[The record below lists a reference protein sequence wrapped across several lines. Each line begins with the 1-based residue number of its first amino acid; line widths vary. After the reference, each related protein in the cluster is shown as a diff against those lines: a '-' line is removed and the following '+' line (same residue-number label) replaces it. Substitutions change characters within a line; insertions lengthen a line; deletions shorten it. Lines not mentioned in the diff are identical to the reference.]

1 MEKRINRLI
10 NKSFKKT
17 LLDQPVPNKKVKFS
31 LRGNKS
37 KLETIKLPEPIKPT
51 QYEPPKPIPKPR
63 VKSKKPVPLPR
74 LKPVPLPIRRP
85 LPLQRRGSLPRR
97 KPSSRPRPKA
107 SKPIDMKV
115 KRLIDEI
122 TPYYKPEAIKQ
133 FNKILKGEKSP
144 RINIIKR
151 RQALKNRVKSF
162 EVSLIERKDPSKQ
175 LYFTTP
181 GVAEELED
189 ILNRDGGMKAQVTL
203 HVIFKKKKIEYR
215 EDGQAEEVFE
225 YKDAYFNSNAF
236 TIINEYQIIDALDK
250 AAEEINNKIAVW
262 LSEGSGWTI
271 VEIRSHFVN
280 IVKYLPLRGNSYISS
295 PKELRNSMCGLIN
308 LKNIDN
314 ECFRW
319 CHNRHLNPRKKDP
332 QRITQSDRESVKSLD
347 YSGITFPVTINQI
360 NRIEKQNK
368 ININLFGYDTE
379 KKSVYPIR
387 ISEESYDDHL
397 ELLYLEGKNELGEE
411 TTHYIYIKDVNKLL
425 FTFTKHKGKKH
436 FCMRCLQCFYSNESL
451 AKHRVYCIAINGVQA
466 IELPQKY
473 IDKNGVERTPC
484 VYFKNHHKTLP
495 VPFGIYADFEAN
507 TEKVADLE
515 ANTEKSDSKSY
526 TEKYQKHTAC
536 SFGYKVVCHY
546 DKKYSGDVVIYR
558 GEDCIQKF
566 MKCMF
571 EEVKNCQ
578 SIIRDNFNKPLK
590 MTKKDE
596 KAFTKAKRCHICEKK
611 YTEDDVPVRDHCH
624 ITGKYRGSAHQTCNL
639 KLQISAEKIKIPVV
653 FHNLKGYDSHFI
665 MNELGELIKKSEDI
679 PDNVYIENKEGK
691 MVKDESVSRI
701 SVSVIA
707 QNAEKYMAFY
717 VGKHLSFID
726 SFAFM
731 SSSLDELAGN
741 LEDRDFIYI
750 KDYFTDPVQFNLM
763 KRKGVY
769 PYDYMD
775 SFSKFNDTEL
785 PQIEDFYSLL
795 KGENISEDD
804 YKHAKDVW
812 NTFNLQNMGE
822 YHDLYLQTDIL
833 LLTDVYENFR
843 KTCMT
848 YYGLDP
854 LHYITSPSLAWDAML
869 KMTGINL
876 ELITDIDM
884 QLFIEKGLRGGIS
897 DIAHRH
903 AKANNKY
910 IKNYDPDKLIS
921 YIMYLDANNLYGW
934 AMSKPLPYRNFRWVN
949 ADSVI
954 PKKKGVG
961 HIYEVDLEYPKEL
974 HDLHNDY
981 PCAPEKIKVTDDM
994 LSDYCREIKNKFKI
1008 RSGNV
1013 YKLIPT
1019 LREKKNYVL
1028 HEENLKLYL
1037 SLGLKLKK
1045 IHRVLEFSE
1054 KPWLKEYID
1063 FNTEKRKNAKNAFEE
1078 DFFKLMNN
1086 SVFGKTMENV
1096 RKRSNIYLETDPDHF
1111 LRQTA
1116 KPTYVSHK
1124 IFHEN
1129 LVALH
1134 MKKNLLLLDKPSY
1147 VGMCILDLSKVLM
1160 YDFHYNFIKAKYG
1173 DRARLLFT
1181 DTDSLCYHIITDDVY
1196 EDLYNHKDMFDN
1208 SKYSKSSKFYFDK
1221 NKLVIGKMKDETKGN
1236 PIADFLG
1243 LKSKMYSYTVE
1254 LPKDKIKNVKKA
1266 KGIAKNII
1274 KRDIDHKDYL
1284 SVLQNNTIKKHK
1296 MKTIRSN
1303 YHEVSSYEIHK
1314 ISLSCYDDKRYI
1326 LDDGITSY
1334 AYGHVKIDKVSNI
1347 I

>member
-1 MEKRINRLI
+1 MEKRINRLR
-10 NKSFKKT
+10 NKSFEKT

-31 LRGNKS
+31 LRGNKL
-37 KLETIKLPEPIKPT
+37 KLETTKLPEPIKPT
-51 QYEPPKPIPKPR
+51 QYKPPKPIPKPL
-63 VKSKKPVPLPR
+63 VLSKRPLPR
-74 LKPVPLPIRRP
+74 VKPK
-85 LPLQRRGSLPRR
+85 R
-97 KPSSRPRPKA
+97 KPSSKPKA
-107 SKPIDMKV
+107 PKPKDLKV

-122 TPYYKPEAIKQ
+122 TPYYKPEAIEQ
-133 FNKILKGEKSP
+133 FSKILKDKKSLRVNIVKK
-144 RINIIKR
+144 RI
-151 RQALKNRVKSF
+151 ALRNRVKSF

-175 LYFTTP
+175 LYYTTP
-181 GVAEELED
+181 GVAKELGS
-189 ILNRDGGMKAQVTL
+189 ILNRDGGMKVQVTL
-203 HVIFKKKKIEYR
+203 HVTFKKKKIEYR
-215 EDGQAEEVFE
+215 DDGQAEEVFE
-225 YKDAYFNSNAF
+225 YKDAYFNSTAF
-236 TIINEYQIIDALDK
+236 TILDNEDIIESLDK
-250 AAEEINNKIAVW
+250 AAEEINNKIAEW
-262 LSEGSGWTI
+262 LSEGSGWTL

-280 IVKYLPLRGNSYISS
+280 IVKYLPLRGNSYIPS
-295 PKELRNSMCGLIN
+295 PEELRNSMMGLIN

-332 QRITQSDRESVKSLD
+332 QRITKSDRESVKSLD

-368 ININLFGYDTE
+368 INICIFGYDTE

-411 TTHYIYIKDVNKLL
+411 TTHYIYIKDFNRLM
-425 FTFTKHKGKKH
+425 FTFTKHKGKKY

-466 IELPQKY
+466 IKMPEKY

-484 VYFKNHHKTLP
+484 VYFKNYHKTLP
-495 VPFGIYADFEAN
+495 VPFGIYADFECT
-507 TEKVADLE
+507 TEKISGCQPPPMKKPKKGRPPE
-515 ANTEKSDSKSY
+515 ERSY

-546 DKKYSGDVVIYR
+546 DEKYSGDVVIYR

-590 MTKKDE
+590 MTKKNE
-596 KAFTKAKRCHICEKK
+596 KAFKKATHCHICEKRYK
-611 YTEDDVPVRDHCH
+611 LDDVPVRDHCH
-624 ITGKYRGSAHQTCNL
+624 VTGKYRGSAHQSCNL
-639 KLQISAEKIKIPVV
+639 KLQISAEKIKIPVI

-665 MNELGELIKKSEDI
+665 MNELGELIKK
-679 PDNVYIENKEGK
+679 
-691 MVKDESVSRI
+691 DEEI
-701 SVSVIA
+701 KVSVIA
-707 QNAEKYMAFY
+707 QNAEKYMAFNI
-717 VGKHLSFID
+717 GNHLSFID
-726 SFAFM
+726 SLAFLN
-731 SSSLDELAGN
+731 SSLDKLANN
-741 LEDRDFIYI
+741 LEDRDFIYT

-775 SFSKFNDTEL
+775 SFSKFNDTKL
-785 PQIEDFYSLL
+785 PNIDQFYSQL
-795 KGENISEDD
+795 KDSGITDKD
-804 YKHAKDVW
+804 YKHAKNVW
-812 NTFNLQNMGE
+812 DTFNLQNMGE
-822 YHDLYLQTDIL
+822 YHDLYLKTDIL
-833 LLTDVYENFR
+833 LLTDVFESFR
-843 KTCMT
+843 KTCLA
-848 YYGLDP
+848 YYRLDP
-854 LHYITSPSLAWDAML
+854 LHYITAPGLAWDAML
-869 KMTGINL
+869 KMTCINL

-897 DIAHRH
+897 CITHRH
-903 AKANNKY
+903 AEANNKY
-910 IKNYDPDKLIS
+910 MKNFDLDKLIS

-934 AMSKPLPYRNFRWVN
+934 AMSQPLPYGNFKWVEAN
-949 ADSVI
+949 SVI
-954 PKKKGVG
+954 HKRKGIG
-961 HIYEVDLEYPKEL
+961 HIYEVDLEYPEEL

-981 PCAPEKIKVTDDM
+981 PCAPEKIKVSDDM
-994 LSDYCREIKNKFKI
+994 LSDYCREIKNKFNI
-1008 RSGNV
+1008 SSGNV
-1013 YKLIPT
+1013 NKLIPT
-1019 LREKKNYVL
+1019 LNDKKNYVL

-1063 FNTEKRKNAKNAFEE
+1063 FNTEKRKEAKNAFEK

-1086 SVFGKTMENV
+1086 SVFGKTMENI
-1096 RKRSNIYLETDPDHF
+1096 RKRSNIYLETDPDHL

-1116 KPTYVSHK
+1116 KPTFVSCK

-1129 LVALH
+1129 LVAVNI
-1134 MKKNLLLLDKPSY
+1134 KKSFLKLDKPSY

-1173 DRARLLFT
+1173 DRAKLLFT

-1208 SKYSKSSKFYFDK
+1208 SDYSKSSKFYFDE
-1221 NKLVIGKMKDETKGN
+1221 NKKVIGKMKDEAAGN
-1236 PIADFLG
+1236 LITSFVG
-1243 LKSKMYSYTVE
+1243 LKSKMYSY
-1254 LPKDKIKNVKKA
+1254 LKNGEKSKTTA
-1266 KGIAKNII
+1266 RLTQRNI
-1274 KRDIDHKDYL
+1274 L
-1284 SVLQNNTIKKHK
+1284 
-1296 MKTIRSN
+1296 KTIFRLAKPAFFR
-1303 YHEVSSYEIHK
+1303 YR
-1314 ISLSCYDDKRYI
+1314 CY
-1326 LDDGITSY
+1326 
-1334 AYGHVKIDKVSNI
+1334 
-1347 I
+1347 

>member
-1 MEKRINRLI
+1 MEKRINRLR
-10 NKSFKKT
+10 NKSFEKT

-37 KLETIKLPEPIKPT
+37 KLETIKLPEPLKPIKYT
-51 QYEPPKPIPKPR
+51 PPKPTPKPR
-63 VKSKKPVPLPR
+63 SKKPVPLPR
-74 LKPVPLPIRRP
+74 LKPVPLPRRRP
-85 LPLQRRGSLPRR
+85 VPLTRRGSLPR
-97 KPSSRPRPKA
+97 PKA
-107 SKPIDMKV
+107 PKPIDMKV

-122 TPYYKPEAIKQ
+122 TPYYKPEAIEQ
-133 FNKILKGEKSP
+133 FSKILKDKKSL
-144 RINIIKR
+144 RVNIVKK
-151 RQALKNRVKSF
+151 RQALRNRVKSF
-162 EVSLIERKDPSKQ
+162 EVVKIEPKDPHKQ
-175 LYFTTP
+175 LYYTTP

-203 HVIFKKKKIEYR
+203 HVLFKKKKIEYR
-215 EDGQAEEVFE
+215 DDGQAEEVFE
-225 YKDAYFNSNAF
+225 YKDAYFNSTAF
-236 TIINEYQIIDALDK
+236 TILNEYQIIEALDK
-250 AAEEINNKIAVW
+250 AAEEINNKIAFW

-271 VEIRSHFVN
+271 VEIRSHYVN
-280 IVKYLPLRGNSYISS
+280 IVKYLPLRGSSYIPS

-308 LKNIDN
+308 PKNKDN

-319 CHNRHLNPRKKDP
+319 CHNRHLNPRKVHP
-332 QRITQSDRESVKSLD
+332 ERITKEDRESVKSLD

-368 ININLFGYDTE
+368 INIYLFGYDTV
-379 KKSVYPIR
+379 KKRPYPIYP
-387 ISEESYDDHL
+387 SPENYDDNL
-397 ELLYLEGKNELGEE
+397 NLLYIEGKNELGEE
-411 TTHYIYIKDVNKLL
+411 TTHYVLIEDFSKLNSK
-425 FTFTKHKGKKH
+425 FTKHKGKKH

-451 AKHRVYCIAINGVQA
+451 AKHRVYCLAINGVQA
-466 IELPQKY
+466 IDLPQKY
-473 IDKNGVERTPC
+473 TDKNGVERTPC
-484 VYFKNHHKTLP
+484 VYFKNHHKSLP
-495 VPFGIYADFEAN
+495 VPFCIYADFECT
-507 TEKVADLE
+507 TEKISGCQPPPMKKPKKGRLPE
-515 ANTEKSDSKSY
+515 ERSY

-546 DKKYSGDVVIYR
+546 DEKYSGDVVIYR

-611 YTEDDVPVRDHCH
+611 YTDDDVPVRDHCH
-624 ITGKYRGSAHQTCNL
+624 VTGKYRGSAHQTCNL
-639 KLQISAEKIKIPVV
+639 KLQISAEKIKIPVI

-665 MNELGELIKKSEDI
+665 INELGELIKKEEKI
-679 PDNVYIENKEGK
+679 PDNVYIMNKEGK

-717 VGKHLSFID
+717 IGKHLSFID

-731 SSSLDELAGN
+731 SSSLDKLAGN
-741 LEDRDFIYI
+741 LEDRDFIYT

-785 PQIEDFYSLL
+785 PKREDFYSLL
-795 KGENISEDD
+795 TDNNISEDD
-804 YKHAKDVW
+804 YSHAKDVW

-822 YHDLYLQTDIL
+822 YHDLYLKTDIL
-833 LLTDVYENFR
+833 LLTDVFENFR
-843 KTCMT
+843 KTCLT
-848 YYGLDP
+848 YYKLDP
-854 LHYITSPSLAWDAML
+854 LHYITSPGLAWDAML

-897 DIAHRH
+897 YIAHRH
-903 AKANNKY
+903 AKANNKF
-910 IKNYDPDKLIS
+910 IKNYDPDKQSS

-954 PKKKGVG
+954 SKKKGVC
-961 HIYEVDLEYPKEL
+961 HIYEVDLEYPEEL

-1008 RSGNV
+1008 SSGNV
-1013 YKLIPT
+1013 NKLIPT
-1019 LREKKNYVL
+1019 LNDKKNYVL

-1054 KPWLKEYID
+1054 KPWLKQYID
-1063 FNTEKRKNAKNAFEE
+1063 FNTEKRKNAKNAFEK

-1086 SVFGKTMENV
+1086 SVFGKTMENI

-1116 KPTYVSHK
+1116 KPTFVSCK

-1129 LVALH
+1129 LVAIH
-1134 MKKNLLLLDKPSY
+1134 MKKSFLKLDKPSY

-1173 DRARLLFT
+1173 ERAKLLFT
-1181 DTDSLCYHIITDDVY
+1181 DTDSLCYHILTDDVY

-1208 SKYSKSSKFYFDK
+1208 SDYSKSSKFYFDE
-1221 NKLVIGKMKDETKGN
+1221 NKKVIGKFKDEAAGN
-1236 PIADFLG
+1236 HITSFAG
-1243 LKSKMYSYTVE
+1243 LKSKMYSYLVE
-1254 LPKDKIKNVKKA
+1254 LPDGEIKNNKTA
-1266 KGIAKNII
+1266 KGISKNVT
-1274 KRDIDHKDYL
+1274 KRDLEHEDYL
-1284 SVLQNNTIKKHK
+1284 SCLLNSTIRKHK
-1296 MKTIRSN
+1296 IKTIRSD
-1303 YHEVSSYEIHK
+1303 HHVVSSYEINK

-1334 AYGHVKIDKVSNI
+1334 AYGHVKINKN
-1347 I
+1347 